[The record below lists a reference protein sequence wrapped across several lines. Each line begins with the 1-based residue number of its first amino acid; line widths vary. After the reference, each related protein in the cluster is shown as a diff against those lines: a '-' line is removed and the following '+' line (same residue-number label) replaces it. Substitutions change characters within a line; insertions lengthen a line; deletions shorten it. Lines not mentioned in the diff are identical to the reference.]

1 MAGSTHTAENGGG
14 AVGTKPARGDD
25 LHQGSGEHRFPWLL
39 RLPVLCSALVQV
51 STLVYLNS
59 LDGGIVYDDKPVLRN
74 PDVTGARPL
83 SAMWYHDFWGYA
95 MWGDSWTHL
104 SYRPLVVLTLRLNR
118 MTGLGLPGMHATNI
132 AIHAGVVILALFLCM
147 ALFPSSRRAEAA
159 AAALLFAVHPIHT
172 EVRPCA
178 SAHAG
183 VSGRRRRCVVS
194 MTRLCVGC
202 VWGVCTRA
210 GCRQHHG
217 AGRDGVSCAGA
228 GCAALLPPRHPVA
241 PSAGGHGAGRRP
253 GTG

>member
-1 MAGSTHTAENGGG
+1 M
-14 AVGTKPARGDD
+14 GTKPARGDD

-202 VWGVCTRA
+202 VWGRVHARRLSPTSRGGQRRCQPRWCWVRCCATTAPSGRA
-210 GCRQHHG
+210 VGGRSRCR
-217 AGRDGVSCAGA
+217 
-228 GCAALLPPRHPVA
+228 AAARHRVVALPPTLLRV
-241 PSAGGHGAGRRP
+241 
-253 GTG
+253 